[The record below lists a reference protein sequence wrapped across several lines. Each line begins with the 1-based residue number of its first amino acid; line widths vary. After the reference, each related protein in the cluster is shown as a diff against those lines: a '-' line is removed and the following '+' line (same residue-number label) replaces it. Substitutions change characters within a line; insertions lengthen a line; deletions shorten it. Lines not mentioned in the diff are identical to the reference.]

1 MYQEQAEAF
10 VANQSPDAVATGEL
24 FVIKNTIKRYVSGPN
39 RARLMRLAN
48 SVLGNLCTRANA
60 GNIDRIR
67 ELFQSMV
74 QLIKAGNIGQFE
86 NEIARS
92 KTEF

>member
-10 VANQSPDAVATGEL
+10 LANQPPEALATGEL

-67 ELFQSMV
+67 ALFQSMV
-74 QLIKAGNIGQFE
+74 QMIKSGNIGLFE
-86 NEIARS
+86 NEITRS